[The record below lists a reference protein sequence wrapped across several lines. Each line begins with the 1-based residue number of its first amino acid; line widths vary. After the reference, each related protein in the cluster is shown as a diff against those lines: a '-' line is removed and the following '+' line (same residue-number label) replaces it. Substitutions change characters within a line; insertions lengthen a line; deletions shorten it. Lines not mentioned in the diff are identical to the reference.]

1 MYLLCN
7 QRWSWTLWELMSLL
21 IQPPNCWNYR
31 CVSLWPPSKFHFN
44 FNFCMFVFTD
54 SVVSEDLFIRWCE
67 WSILQILKIL
77 FFFQWKLYFNSKID
91 DRSQKHRIVQFGF
104 VVLLNLGNIERG
116 FYDHG
121 YAFLNK
127 CVAFLNV
134 VCCMHYWA

>member
-1 MYLLCN
+1 
-7 QRWSWTLWELMSLL
+7 
-21 IQPPNCWNYR
+21 
-31 CVSLWPPSKFHFN
+31 
-44 FNFCMFVFTD
+44 MFVFTN
-54 SVVSEDLFIRWCE
+54 SVVSKYLLGDVNEVFCRYLRYY
-67 WSILQILKIL
+67 
-77 FFFQWKLYFNSKID
+77 FFQWKLYLNSKIEY
-91 DRSQKHRIVQFGF
+91 RSQKHRIVQFGF